1 MLMTKEQ
8 ASRIPDLQI
17 HPNDLV
23 EDCFYYRMA
32 VAGRI
37 SNEHGQ
43 KALQRLKGKEDDPCY
58 KGAFIVAD
66 MMIAN
71 LDRYGVACI
80 DWCK

>member
-1 MLMTKEQ
+1 MTKEE
-8 ASRIPDLQI
+8 ALNIPELQI
-17 HPNDLV
+17 NPNDLV
-23 EDCFYYRMA
+23 EDCFYYRLA
-32 VAGRI
+32 KAGRI
-37 SNEHGQ
+37 SDEQGQ

-71 LDRYGVACI
+71 LDKYGVPCI

>member
-1 MLMTKEQ
+1 MTLRE
-8 ASRIPDLQI
+8 ARLIPELQI

-23 EDCFYYRMA
+23 EDCFFYRMA

-37 SNEHGQ
+37 SNEQGK
-43 KALQRLKGKEDDPCY
+43 KALLRLKGKEGDPCY
-58 KGAFIVAD
+58 QGAFIVAD

-71 LDRYGVACI
+71 LDRYGVACV

>member
-1 MLMTKEQ
+1 MTKSE
-8 ASRIPDLQI
+8 AALIPDLQI

-37 SNEHGQ
+37 SNEQGD

>member
-1 MLMTKEQ
+1 MTLRE
-8 ASRIPDLQI
+8 ARLIPELQI

-23 EDCFYYRMA
+23 EDFFFYRMA

-37 SNEHGQ
+37 SNEQGQ

-58 KGAFIVAD
+58 KGSFIVAD
-66 MMIAN
+66 LMIRN
-71 LDRYGVACI
+71 LDKYGVACI

>member
-1 MLMTKEQ
+1 MTKSE
-8 ASRIPDLQI
+8 ASGIPELQI
-17 HPNDLV
+17 HPNELV

-37 SNEHGQ
+37 SNEQGY

-71 LDRYGVACI
+71 LERYGVACI

>member
-1 MLMTKEQ
+1 MTKSE
-8 ASRIPDLQI
+8 ASGIPELQI
-17 HPNDLV
+17 HPNELV

-37 SNEHGQ
+37 SNEQGD
-43 KALQRLKGKEDDPCY
+43 KVLQRLKGKENDPCY

>member
-1 MLMTKEQ
+1 MTKSE
-8 ASRIPDLQI
+8 ASAIPELQI

-32 VAGRI
+32 VLGRI
-37 SNEHGQ
+37 SNEQGD
-43 KALQRLKGKEDDPCY
+43 KALQRLKDKENDPCY
-58 KGAFIVAD
+58 QGAFIVAD

-71 LDRYGVACI
+71 LDKYGVACI

>member
-1 MLMTKEQ
+1 MTKQEAQ
-8 ASRIPDLQI
+8 QIPDLQI

-37 SNEHGQ
+37 SNEQGQ

-58 KGAFIVAD
+58 KGSFIVAD
-66 MMIAN
+66 LMIRN
-71 LDRYGVACI
+71 LDKYGVACI